1 MAKTSKKSKIDNTR
15 NAKESFYLSK
25 TKKVIGTRSMVRG
38 KVLEVL
44 FANEISQEPIDDLFE
59 TIFYRQFK
67 FEPDEPTGNRLLT
80 REEILELEA
89 DIPISWSDEEVQFA
103 KELIEKT
110 LQTRPFAIDE
120 IRRIIANWEFERLT
134 TIDRIILEM
143 AIAELLHFPKID
155 PEVTINEAIEVAKL
169 YSTDKSGLFVNGVL
183 DSLYKKFTQQE
194 LIQKKKHNPEPPA
207 KDPLIDS

>member
-1 MAKTSKKSKIDNTR
+1 MGKSSKKSKIDKKQNT
-15 NAKESFYLSK
+15 KDSFYLSK
-25 TKKVIGTRSMVRG
+25 TKKVVGTRSMVRG

-44 FANEISQEPIDDLFE
+44 FANEISQEPIDNLFE

-67 FEPDEPTGNRLLT
+67 FEPDEPTSNRLLT

-89 DIPISWSDEEVQFA
+89 DIPIAWPGEEVQFA

-110 LQTRPFAIDE
+110 LQTQPFAIDE
-120 IRRIIANWEFERLT
+120 IRRTIANWEFERLT
-134 TIDRIILEM
+134 TTDRIILEM

-155 PEVTINEAIEVAKL
+155 PEITINEAIEVAKL

-183 DSLYKKFTQQE
+183 DSIYKKFSQQG
-194 LIQKKKHNPEPPA
+194 LIRKEKLNLVPQGKNP
-207 KDPLIDS
+207 L